1 MNTKI
6 YNMNSKPMDMDDII
20 EIGKTIR
27 MGGTVVFPTETVYG
41 LGANALD
48 EAAVEKIFS
57 AKGRPSDNPLI
68 VHISSKDQLENIVE
82 SIPEKARMLMD
93 NFWPGALT
101 LIFKKKKTVPER
113 ITAGLSTVAVRMPDS
128 EIALALID
136 AAGVPVA
143 APSANISGKPS
154 PTSVDHVIEDL
165 DGRVDAIID
174 GGDCY
179 YGVESTVIDVLNDP
193 PMILRPGGITIE
205 DISRVLDSVVYD
217 PALDY
222 YASDMTPRSPGQK
235 YTHYS
240 PKGEVILFVGESD
253 CIYPEIIRETGKK
266 LSKSLRTMILCT
278 DENIEQYNEGIIF
291 SLGSRTKPEEISSN
305 LFRMLR
311 KADELDMDV
320 ILVEGI
326 EENNIG
332 AAVMNRL
339 RKASG
344 GRIIKCGE

>member
-6 YNMNSKPMDMDDII
+6 YDMNNKSMNMDDIM
-20 EIGKTIR
+20 EIGKILR
-27 MGGTVVFPTETVYG
+27 DGGTVVFPTETVYG

-48 EAAVEKIFS
+48 QVAVESIFT

-68 VHISSKDQLENIVE
+68 VHISSMEQLGSIVDQ
-82 SIPEKARMLMD
+82 IPEKARMLID

-101 LIFKKKKTVPER
+101 LVFEKKKTVPDR

-128 EIALALID
+128 EIALALIE
-136 AAGVPVA
+136 AAGVPLA

-154 PTSVDHVIEDL
+154 PTSVVHVIEDL

-174 GGDCY
+174 GGDCH

-193 PMILRPGGITIE
+193 PMILRPGGVTIE
-205 DISRVLDSVVYD
+205 QISRVIDSVVYD

-222 YASDMTPRSPGQK
+222 YASDMIPRSPGQK
-235 YTHYS
+235 YRHYS
-240 PKGEVILFVGESD
+240 PKGQVILFIGQSEY
-253 CIYPEIIRETGKK
+253 IYPEIIRETKRK

-278 DENIEQYNEGIIF
+278 DENIGRYSEGIIF

-311 KADELDMDV
+311 KADELDMDA

-344 GRIIKCGE
+344 GRIIKCGD